1 MVPFTA
7 FIMNAERNFKKA
19 EVKKIAERRR
29 KKLDKEHGVD
39 RQLLQDSF
47 LALDKE
53 YRISEKDEIKKY
65 LELGKTPQQY
75 FQDQLAVVDDDDK
88 QQNLE

>member
-7 FIMNAERNFKKA
+7 FLMNAEGNFKKA

-47 LALDKE
+47 LSIDKE

>member
-7 FIMNAERNFKKA
+7 FLMNAEGNFKKA

-39 RQLLQDSF
+39 R
-47 LALDKE
+47 
-53 YRISEKDEIKKY
+53 
-65 LELGKTPQQY
+65 
-75 FQDQLAVVDDDDK
+75 
-88 QQNLE
+88 